1 VQGPPLTRRT
11 VIGAVAA
18 WAVAACSASDDVGS
32 TDDAEELVVPVLPRD
47 AWGAAPARTGGATH
61 EVERLTVHHSAYVL
75 RTNDAAPAQ
84 LRQLQA
90 EHQRNGWVDISYH
103 YLIDLEGNVYAGR
116 DTRLA
121 GDTFTTYDPTGH
133 LLVCMLGHFDRQQL
147 GSAQLDALVATLASG
162 AHTHQIAASTIAGHN
177 KYEVATACPGRAID
191 AVLRNG
197 TLRRRTEQL
206 LDSRTPRFGE
216 AG

>member
-1 VQGPPLTRRT
+1 M
-11 VIGAVAA
+11 IGALAA
-18 WAVAACSASDDVGS
+18 WAVAACSSSDDDGS
-32 TDDAEELVVPVLPRD
+32 MDDAKELVVPVLSRD
-47 AWGAAPARTGGATH
+47 AWGAAPARSGGTTH
-61 EVERLTVHHSAYVL
+61 AIERLTVHHSAYVL
-75 RTNDAAPAQ
+75 RTNEDAPAQ

-116 DTRLA
+116 PSRLA

-147 GSAQLDALVATLASG
+147 GSAQLDSLVATLASG
-162 AHTHQIAASTIAGHN
+162 AHTHRVAPNTIAGHN
-177 KYEVATACPGRAID
+177 TYEAATACPGRAID

-197 TLRRRTEQL
+197 TLRRRTERL
-206 LDSRTPRFGE
+206 LDSRTPRFDE
-216 AG
+216 AA